1 MKRKL
6 SSIVLAT
13 ALVVSLA
20 AGAGGEDVQ
29 AAKKAKLGTKKITL
43 IQGKTKKIKV
53 KNKKKGCRYTFT
65 SNKKKVATVTKK
77 GKVKAVAAGT
87 AKITVKEVSKKGKK
101 RKIGVVKVLVKKNS
115 QTTVTPQTSTNPQ
128 TSTTPGGA
136 NVTATPKAPTASAT
150 PKVSEAP
157 TAPTVSATPKVSEA
171 PTVSATPSTK
181 PQESKEPTKGTKS
194 VSVYLDEIK
203 EANKIAEVNGPG
215 LDPTAAPTETPA
227 GEATPEPT
235 PAVLVNTTM
244 EDNNTDPIEK
254 RGDVSISVVED
265 GANGTSKSIKVTGR
279 KEDWHGAGIDV
290 TSFAETDNDY
300 EITFYAK
307 QSTGEDSQI
316 DLSMQYV
323 NGSGETKYGGI
334 KTFDLA
340 NDTWTKCQAKM
351 TIPEHNG
358 QIIIYWQ
365 SVYQSNNSM
374 DFYLDEVSITGV
386 AKAVAGED
394 YPDLSLGLGK
404 TTVGNPIMTSRL
416 TADPY
421 AMEYNGRIYVYGT
434 NDSQQYEKTPDADNN
449 YSKINTI
456 NVYSSADMVNWTD
469 HGAIRVAGSN
479 GAAKWASNSWA
490 PAACHKT
497 INGKEKFFL
506 YFADNGS
513 GIGVLEADSPTG
525 PWRDPI
531 GKQIISR
538 ETPGCSGSEIGW
550 LFDPAVLVD
559 DDGTGYLYFGGI
571 GNTAGKPDD
580 FIKNPKC
587 GRVVK
592 LADDMVSLAGDP
604 VTIDAPYMF
613 EDSGIN
619 KIGDKYYYS
628 YCTNWTN
635 VSGRDET
642 IPAANIAVMESD
654 NPMTGFKFVGCVLK
668 NPGTYFGASGNNHHC
683 FAEFKGT
690 WYAFYHTKK
699 DTLALGTKADY
710 RTTYADILNLG
721 ENGNFTNKDGSVADT
736 KMTAAGV
743 TAVGTVNP
751 YNTIE
756 AESFAIA
763 NQVGTIANSEASSN
777 ALWNGANYSLYNT
790 EVGSYIGVANVD
802 FGDDGASTVSMKLSD
817 TSMTEYKECVAAINK
832 KVTGKHTV
840 YFVFEKT
847 NVLTDSWK
855 FNK

>member
-1 MKRKL
+1 M
-6 SSIVLAT
+6 
-13 ALVVSLA
+13 
-20 AGAGGEDVQ
+20 
-29 AAKKAKLGTKKITL
+29 
-43 IQGKTKKIKV
+43 
-53 KNKKKGCRYTFT
+53 
-65 SNKKKVATVTKK
+65 
-77 GKVKAVAAGT
+77 
-87 AKITVKEVSKKGKK
+87 
-101 RKIGVVKVLVKKNS
+101 VKVRVKKNS
-115 QTTVTPQTSTNPQ
+115 QTTVTPQTSVTPQASTVPQ
-128 TSTTPGGA
+128 TSTTPQTTTTPGGA
-136 NVTATPKAPTASAT
+136 NVTPPNSSLAPTAS
-150 PKVSEAP
+150 
-157 TAPTVSATPKVSEA
+157 
-171 PTVSATPSTK
+171 PSVA

-194 VSVYLDEIK
+194 VSVYLDEIT

-244 EDNNTDPIEK
+244 EDGSTDPIEK
-254 RGDVSISVVED
+254 RGDVSISVVDD
-265 GANGTSKSIKVTGR
+265 GANGTSKGIKVTGR
-279 KEDWHGAGIDV
+279 KMDWHGAGIDV

-538 ETPGCSGSEIGW
+538 DTPGCSGSEIGW

-763 NQVGTIANSEASSN
+763 NQVGTIANNEASSN

-802 FGDDGASTVSMKLSD
+802 FGNDGASTVSMKLSD

>member
-6 SSIVLAT
+6 SCIVLST
-13 ALVVSLA
+13 ALVVSLV
-20 AGAGGEDVQ
+20 AGAGGEDAM
-29 AAKKAKLGTKKITL
+29 AAKKAKLGTKKMTL
-43 IQGKTKKIKV
+43 TQGKSKVIKV
-53 KNKKKGCRYTFT
+53 KNKKKGCRYTF
-65 SNKKKVATVTKK
+65 SSSKKKVATVTKK

-87 AKITVKEVSKKGKK
+87 AKITVKEVSKKAKK
-101 RKIGVVKVLVKKNS
+101 RKIGVVKVRVKKNS
-115 QTTVTPQTSTNPQ
+115 QTTVTPQTSVTPQASTVPQ
-128 TSTTPGGA
+128 TSTTPGGTK
-136 NVTATPKAPTASAT
+136 VTPPNSSLAPTAS
-150 PKVSEAP
+150 
-157 TAPTVSATPKVSEA
+157 
-171 PTVSATPSTK
+171 PSIA

-194 VSVYLDEIK
+194 VSVYLDEIT

-215 LDPTAAPTETPA
+215 LDPTAAPTEAPA

-235 PAVLVNTTM
+235 PAVLVNATM
-244 EDNNTDPIEK
+244 EDDSTEPIEK
-254 RGDVSISVVED
+254 RGDASVSIVED
-265 GANGTSKSIKVTGR
+265 GANGTGKSAKITDR
-279 KEDWHGAGIDV
+279 SADWHGAAIDV

-307 QSTGEDSQI
+307 QSTGADSKI

-323 NGSGETKYGGI
+323 NGSGETRCDGI
-334 KTFDLA
+334 KTFDLP
-340 NDTWTKCQAKM
+340 NDTWTKCEAKM

-365 SVYQSNNSM
+365 SVYNSSNFM
-374 DFYLDEVSITGV
+374 DFCLDEVTISGV
-386 AKAVAGED
+386 AKAAAGVD

-404 TTVGNPIMTSRL
+404 TSVSNPIMTSRL

-469 HGAIRVAGSN
+469 HGAIPVAGSK

-525 PWRDPI
+525 PWKDPI
-531 GKQIISR
+531 GKQLISR

-571 GNTAGKPDD
+571 GDTTDKPED

-635 VSGRDET
+635 FSGRDENVPT
-642 IPAANIAVMESD
+642 ANIAVMESD

-699 DTLALGTKADY
+699 DTLALGTKGDY
-710 RTTYADILNLG
+710 RTTYADVLNLG

-790 EVGSYIGVANVD
+790 EVGSYIGVADVD
-802 FGDDGASTVSMKLSD
+802 FGDDGASMVSMKLSD
-817 TSMTEYKECVAAINK
+817 TSMTEYKECVAALNK

>member
-6 SSIVLAT
+6 SCIVLST
-13 ALVVSLA
+13 ALVVSLV
-20 AGAGGEDVQ
+20 AGAGGEDAM
-29 AAKKAKLGTKKITL
+29 AAKKAKLGTKKMTL
-43 IQGKTKKIKV
+43 TQGKSKVIKV
-53 KNKKKGCRYTFT
+53 KNKKKGCRYTF
-65 SNKKKVATVTKK
+65 SSSKKKVATVTKK

-87 AKITVKEVSKKGKK
+87 AKITVKEVSKKAKK
-101 RKIGVVKVLVKKNS
+101 RKIGVVKVRVKKNS
-115 QTTVTPQTSTNPQ
+115 QTTVTPQTSVTPQASTVPQ
-128 TSTTPGGA
+128 TSTTPGGTK
-136 NVTATPKAPTASAT
+136 VTPPNSSLAPTAS
-150 PKVSEAP
+150 
-157 TAPTVSATPKVSEA
+157 
-171 PTVSATPSTK
+171 PSIA

-194 VSVYLDEIK
+194 VSVYLDEIT

-215 LDPTAAPTETPA
+215 LDPTAAPTEAPA

-235 PAVLVNTTM
+235 PAVLVNATM
-244 EDNNTDPIEK
+244 EDDSTEPIEK
-254 RGDVSISVVED
+254 RGDASVSIVED

-279 KEDWHGAGIDV
+279 SQDWHGACIDV

-307 QSTGEDSQI
+307 QSTGADSKI

-323 NGSGETKYGGI
+323 NGSGETRYDGI
-334 KTFDLA
+334 KTFDLP
-340 NDTWTKCQAKM
+340 NDTWTKCEAKM
-351 TIPEHNG
+351 NVPEHNG

-365 SVYQSNNSM
+365 SVYNSNNFM
-374 DFYLDEVSITGV
+374 DFCLDEVTISGV
-386 AKAVAGED
+386 AKAAAGVD

-404 TTVGNPIMTSRL
+404 TSVSNPIMTSRL

-469 HGAIRVAGSN
+469 HGAIPVAGSK

-525 PWRDPI
+525 PWKDPI
-531 GKQIISR
+531 GKQLISR

-571 GNTAGKPDD
+571 GDTTDKPED

-635 VSGRDET
+635 FSGRDENVPT
-642 IPAANIAVMESD
+642 ANIAVMESD

-699 DTLALGTKADY
+699 DTLALGTKGDY

-763 NQVGTIANSEASSN
+763 KQVGTIANSEASSN

-790 EVGSYIGVANVD
+790 EVGSYIGVADVD
-802 FGDDGASTVSMKLSD
+802 FGDDGASMVSMKLSD
-817 TSMTEYKECVAAINK
+817 TSMTEYKECVAALNK

>member
-6 SSIVLAT
+6 SCIVLST
-13 ALVVSLA
+13 ALVVSLV
-20 AGAGGEDVQ
+20 AGAGGEDAM
-29 AAKKAKLGTKKITL
+29 AAKKAKLGTKKMTL
-43 IQGKTKKIKV
+43 TQGKSKVIKV
-53 KNKKKGCRYTFT
+53 KNKKKGCRYTF
-65 SNKKKVATVTKK
+65 SSSKKKVATVTKK
-77 GKVKAVAAGT
+77 GKVKAVTAGT

-101 RKIGVVKVLVKKNS
+101 RKIGVVKVRVKKNS
-115 QTTVTPQTSTNPQ
+115 QTTVTPQTSVTPQVSTVPQ
-128 TSTTPGGA
+128 TTTTPGGT
-136 NVTATPKAPTASAT
+136 NVTPPNSSLAPTAS
-150 PKVSEAP
+150 
-157 TAPTVSATPKVSEA
+157 
-171 PTVSATPSTK
+171 PSIA

-194 VSVYLDEIK
+194 VSVYLDEIT

-215 LDPTAAPTETPA
+215 LDPTAAPTEAPA

-235 PAVLVNTTM
+235 PAVLVNATM
-244 EDNNTDPIEK
+244 EDDGTEPIEK
-254 RGDVSISVVED
+254 RGDASVSIVED

-279 KEDWHGAGIDV
+279 SQDWHGACIDV

-307 QSTGEDSQI
+307 QSTGADSKI

-323 NGSGETKYGGI
+323 NGSGETRYDGI
-334 KTFDLA
+334 KTFDLP
-340 NDTWTKCQAKM
+340 NDTWTCEAKM
-351 TIPEHNG
+351 NVPEHNG

-365 SVYQSNNSM
+365 SVYNSNNFM
-374 DFYLDEVSITGV
+374 DFCLDEVTISGV
-386 AKAVAGED
+386 AKAAAGVD

-404 TTVGNPIMTSRL
+404 TSVSNPIMTSRL

-469 HGAIRVAGSN
+469 HGAIPVAGSK

-525 PWRDPI
+525 PWKDPI
-531 GKQIISR
+531 GKQLISR

-571 GNTAGKPDD
+571 GDTTDKPED

-635 VSGRDET
+635 FSGRDENVPT
-642 IPAANIAVMESD
+642 ANIAVMESD

-699 DTLALGTKADY
+699 DTLALGTKGDY

-790 EVGSYIGVANVD
+790 EVGSYIGVADVD

-817 TSMTEYKECVAAINK
+817 TSMTEYKECVAALNK
-832 KVTGKHTV
+832 KVSGKHTV

>member
-6 SSIVLAT
+6 SCIVLST
-13 ALVVSLA
+13 ALVVSLV
-20 AGAGGEDVQ
+20 AGAGGEDAM

-43 IQGKTKKIKV
+43 TQGKSKVIKV
-53 KNKKKGCRYTFT
+53 KNKKKGCRYTF
-65 SNKKKVATVTKK
+65 SSSKKKVATVTKK
-77 GKVKAVAAGT
+77 GKVKAVAVGT

-101 RKIGVVKVLVKKNS
+101 RKIGVVKVLVKES
-115 QTTVTPQTSTNPQ
+115 SRTTVTPQTSTNPQ

-136 NVTATPKAPTASAT
+136 KVTATPKASD
-150 PKVSEAP
+150 AP
-157 TAPTVSATPKVSEA
+157 TA
-171 PTVSATPSTK
+171 SATPSTK

-194 VSVYLDEIK
+194 VSVYLDEIT

-215 LDPTAAPTETPA
+215 LDPTAAPTEAPA

-235 PAVLVNTTM
+235 PAVLVNATM
-244 EDNNTDPIEK
+244 EDDSTEPIEK
-254 RGDVSISVVED
+254 RGNASISIVED
-265 GANGTSKSIKVTGR
+265 GANGTSKSVKVTDR
-279 KEDWHGAGIDV
+279 SADWHGASIDV

-307 QSTGEDSQI
+307 QSTGEDSKI

-323 NGSGETKYGGI
+323 NASGETRYDGI
-334 KTFDLA
+334 KTFDLP
-340 NDTWTKCQAKM
+340 NDTWTKCEAKM
-351 TIPEHNG
+351 NVPEHNG

-365 SVYQSNNSM
+365 SVYNSNNYM
-374 DFYLDEVSITGV
+374 DFFLDEVSISGV
-386 AKAVAGED
+386 AKAAAGVD

-404 TTVGNPIMTSRL
+404 TSVSNPIMTSRL

-469 HGAIRVAGSN
+469 HGAIQAAGSK

-531 GKQIISR
+531 GKQLISR

-571 GNTAGKPDD
+571 GDTTDKPED

-635 VSGRDET
+635 FSGRDENVPT
-642 IPAANIAVMESD
+642 ANIAVMESD

-699 DTLALGTKADY
+699 DTLALGTKGDY
-710 RTTYADILNLG
+710 RTTYADVLNLG

-763 NQVGTIANSEASSN
+763 NQVGTIANNEASSN

-802 FGDDGASTVSMKLSD
+802 FGDAGASTVSMKLSD
-817 TSMTEYKECVAAINK
+817 TSMTEYKECVAALNK
-832 KVTGKHTV
+832 KVTGEHTV

-855 FNK
+855 FDK

>member
-6 SSIVLAT
+6 SCIVLST
-13 ALVVSLA
+13 ALVVSLV
-20 AGAGGEDVQ
+20 AGAGGEDAM
-29 AAKKAKLGTKKITL
+29 AAKKAKLGTKKMTL
-43 IQGKTKKIKV
+43 TQGKSKVIKV
-53 KNKKKGCRYTFT
+53 KNKKKGCRYTF
-65 SNKKKVATVTKK
+65 SSSKKKVATVTKK
-77 GKVKAVAAGT
+77 GKVKAVTAGT
-87 AKITVKEVSKKGKK
+87 AKITVKEVSKKAKK
-101 RKIGVVKVLVKKNS
+101 RKIGVVKVRVKKNS
-115 QTTVTPQTSTNPQ
+115 QTTVTPQTSVTPQASTVPQ
-128 TSTTPGGA
+128 TSTTPGGT
-136 NVTATPKAPTASAT
+136 NVTPPNSSLAPTAS
-150 PKVSEAP
+150 
-157 TAPTVSATPKVSEA
+157 
-171 PTVSATPSTK
+171 PSVA

-194 VSVYLDEIK
+194 VSVYLDEIT

-215 LDPTAAPTETPA
+215 LDPTATPTEAPA

-235 PAVLVNTTM
+235 PAVLVNATM
-244 EDNNTDPIEK
+244 EADSTEPIEK
-254 RGDVSISVVED
+254 RGDASVSIVED
-265 GANGTSKSIKVTGR
+265 GANGTGKCAKITGR
-279 KEDWHGAGIDV
+279 SADWHGAAIDV

-307 QSTGEDSQI
+307 QSTGEDSKI

-323 NGSGETKYGGI
+323 NGSGETKYSGI
-334 KTFDLA
+334 KTFDLP
-340 NDTWTKCQAKM
+340 NDTWTKCEAKM
-351 TIPEHNG
+351 NVPEHNG

-365 SVYQSNNSM
+365 SVYNSNNYM
-374 DFYLDEVSITGV
+374 DFCLDEVTISGV
-386 AKAVAGED
+386 AKAAAGVD

-404 TTVGNPIMTSRL
+404 TSVSNPIMTSRL

-469 HGAIRVAGSN
+469 HGAIPVAGSK

-525 PWRDPI
+525 PWKDPI
-531 GKQIISR
+531 GKQLISR

-571 GNTAGKPDD
+571 GDTTDKPDD

-592 LADDMVSLAGDP
+592 LADDMISLDGDP

-635 VSGRDET
+635 FSGRDENVPT
-642 IPAANIAVMESD
+642 ANIAVMESD

-699 DTLALGTKADY
+699 DTLALGTKGDY

-763 NQVGTIANSEASSN
+763 KQVGTIANSEASSN

-790 EVGSYIGVANVD
+790 EVGSYIGVADVD

-817 TSMTEYKECVAAINK
+817 TSMTEYKECVAALNK
-832 KVTGKHTV
+832 KATGKHTV

>member
-6 SSIVLAT
+6 SCIVLST
-13 ALVVSLA
+13 ALVVSLV
-20 AGAGGEDVQ
+20 AGAGGEDAM
-29 AAKKAKLGTKKITL
+29 AAKKAKLGTKKMTL
-43 IQGKTKKIKV
+43 TQGKSKVIKV
-53 KNKKKGCRYTFT
+53 KNKKKGCRYTF
-65 SNKKKVATVTKK
+65 SSSKKKVATVTKK

-87 AKITVKEVSKKGKK
+87 AKITVKEVSKKAKK
-101 RKIGVVKVLVKKNS
+101 RKIGVVKVRVKKNS
-115 QTTVTPQTSTNPQ
+115 QTTVTPQTSVTPQASTVPQ
-128 TSTTPGGA
+128 TSTTPGGTK
-136 NVTATPKAPTASAT
+136 VTPPNSSLAPTAS
-150 PKVSEAP
+150 
-157 TAPTVSATPKVSEA
+157 
-171 PTVSATPSTK
+171 PSIA

-194 VSVYLDEIK
+194 VSVYLDEIT

-215 LDPTAAPTETPA
+215 LDPTAAPTEAPA

-235 PAVLVNTTM
+235 PAVLVNATM
-244 EDNNTDPIEK
+244 EDDSTEPIEK
-254 RGDVSISVVED
+254 RGDASVSIVED
-265 GANGTSKSIKVTGR
+265 GANGTGKSAKITDR
-279 KEDWHGAGIDV
+279 SADWHGAAIDV

-307 QSTGEDSQI
+307 QSTGADSKI

-323 NGSGETKYGGI
+323 NGSGETRYDGI
-334 KTFDLA
+334 KTFDLP
-340 NDTWTKCQAKM
+340 NDTWTKCEAKM

-365 SVYQSNNSM
+365 SVYNSSNFM
-374 DFYLDEVSITGV
+374 DFCLDEVTISGV
-386 AKAVAGED
+386 AKAAAGVD

-404 TTVGNPIMTSRL
+404 TSVSNPIMTSRL

-469 HGAIRVAGSN
+469 HGAIPVAGSK

-525 PWRDPI
+525 PWKDPI
-531 GKQIISR
+531 GKQLISR

-571 GNTAGKPDD
+571 GDTTDKPED

-635 VSGRDET
+635 FSGRDENVPT
-642 IPAANIAVMESD
+642 ANIAVMESD

-699 DTLALGTKADY
+699 DTLALGTKGDY
-710 RTTYADILNLG
+710 RTTYADVLNLG

-736 KMTAAGV
+736 KMTAGV

-790 EVGSYIGVANVD
+790 EVGSYIGVADVD
-802 FGDDGASTVSMKLSD
+802 FGDDGASMVSMKLSD
-817 TSMTEYKECVAAINK
+817 TSMTEYKECVAALNK

>member
-6 SSIVLAT
+6 SCIVLST
-13 ALVVSLA
+13 ALVVSLV
-20 AGAGGEDVQ
+20 AGAGGEDAM
-29 AAKKAKLGTKKITL
+29 AAKKAKLGTKKMTL
-43 IQGKTKKIKV
+43 TQGTSKVIKV
-53 KNKKKGCRYTFT
+53 KNKKKGCRYTF
-65 SNKKKVATVTKK
+65 SSSKKKVATVTKK
-77 GKVKAVAAGT
+77 GKVKAVKAGT

-101 RKIGVVKVLVKKNS
+101 RKIGVVKVRVKKNS
-115 QTTVTPQTSTNPQ
+115 QTTVTPQTSVTPQVSTVPQ
-128 TSTTPGGA
+128 TSTTPQ
-136 NVTATPKAPTASAT
+136 TTTPNSSLAPTAS
-150 PKVSEAP
+150 
-157 TAPTVSATPKVSEA
+157 
-171 PTVSATPSTK
+171 PSIA

-194 VSVYLDEIK
+194 VSVYLDEIT

-235 PAVLVNTTM
+235 PAVLVNATM
-244 EDNNTDPIEK
+244 EDDSTEPIEK
-254 RGDVSISVVED
+254 RGDASVSIVED
-265 GANGTSKSIKVTGR
+265 GANGTGKSAQITGR
-279 KEDWHGAGIDV
+279 SADWHGACIDV

-323 NGSGETKYGGI
+323 NESGETKYDGI
-334 KTFDLA
+334 KRFDLP
-340 NDTWTKCQAKM
+340 NDTWTKCETKM
-351 TIPEHNG
+351 SVPEHNG

-365 SVYQSNNSM
+365 SVYNSNNFM
-374 DFYLDEVSITGV
+374 DFCLDEVTISGV
-386 AKAVAGED
+386 AKAAAGVD

-404 TTVGNPIMTSRL
+404 TSVSNPIMTSRL

-469 HGAIRVAGSN
+469 HGAIPVAGSK

-531 GKQIISR
+531 GKQLISR

-571 GNTAGKPDD
+571 GNTADKPDD

-635 VSGRDET
+635 FSGRDENVPT
-642 IPAANIAVMESD
+642 ANIAVMESD

-699 DTLALGTKADY
+699 DTLALGTKGDY

>member
-6 SSIVLAT
+6 SCIVLST
-13 ALVVSLA
+13 ALVVSLV
-20 AGAGGEDVQ
+20 AGAGGEDAM
-29 AAKKAKLGTKKITL
+29 AAKKAKLGTKKMTL
-43 IQGKTKKIKV
+43 TQGKSKVIKV
-53 KNKKKGCRYTFT
+53 KNKKKGCRYTF
-65 SNKKKVATVTKK
+65 SSSKKKVATVTKK
-77 GKVKAVAAGT
+77 GKVKAVTAGT

-115 QTTVTPQTSTNPQ
+115 QTTVTPQTSVTPQVSTVPQ
-128 TSTTPGGA
+128 TTTTPGGT
-136 NVTATPKAPTASAT
+136 NVTPPNSSLAPTAS
-150 PKVSEAP
+150 
-157 TAPTVSATPKVSEA
+157 
-171 PTVSATPSTK
+171 PSIA

-194 VSVYLDEIK
+194 VSVYLDEIT

-215 LDPTAAPTETPA
+215 LDPTAAPTEAPA

-235 PAVLVNTTM
+235 PAVLVNATM
-244 EDNNTDPIEK
+244 EDDGTEPIEK
-254 RGDVSISVVED
+254 SGDASVSIVED

-279 KEDWHGAGIDV
+279 SQDWHGACIDV

-307 QSTGEDSQI
+307 QSTGADSKI

-323 NGSGETKYGGI
+323 NGSGETRYDGI
-334 KTFDLA
+334 KTFDLP
-340 NDTWTKCQAKM
+340 NNTWTKCEAKM
-351 TIPEHNG
+351 NVPEHNG

-365 SVYQSNNSM
+365 SVYNSNNFM
-374 DFYLDEVSITGV
+374 DFCLDEVTISGV
-386 AKAVAGED
+386 AKASAGVD

-404 TTVGNPIMTSRL
+404 TSVSNPIMTSRL

-469 HGAIRVAGSN
+469 HGAIPVAGSK

-525 PWRDPI
+525 PWKDPI
-531 GKQIISR
+531 GKQLISR

-571 GNTAGKPDD
+571 GDKPED

-635 VSGRDET
+635 FSGRDENVPT
-642 IPAANIAVMESD
+642 ANIAVMESD

-699 DTLALGTKADY
+699 DTLALGTKGDY

-736 KMTAAGV
+736 KMTAEGV

-763 NQVGTIANSEASSN
+763 KQVGTIANSEASSN

-790 EVGSYIGVANVD
+790 EVGSYIGVADVD
-802 FGDDGASTVSMKLSD
+802 FGDDGASMVSMKLSD
-817 TSMTEYKECVAAINK
+817 TSMTEYKECVAALNK

>member
-6 SSIVLAT
+6 SCIVLST
-13 ALVVSLA
+13 ALVVSLV
-20 AGAGGEDVQ
+20 AGAGGEDAM
-29 AAKKAKLGTKKITL
+29 AAKKAKLGTKKMTL
-43 IQGKTKKIKV
+43 TQGKSKVIKV
-53 KNKKKGCRYTFT
+53 KNKKKGCRYTF
-65 SNKKKVATVTKK
+65 SSSKKKVATVTKK

-87 AKITVKEVSKKGKK
+87 AKITVKEVSKKAKK
-101 RKIGVVKVLVKKNS
+101 RKIGVVKVRVKKNS
-115 QTTVTPQTSTNPQ
+115 QTTVTPQTSVTPQASTVPQ
-128 TSTTPGGA
+128 TSTTPGGTK
-136 NVTATPKAPTASAT
+136 VTPPNSSLAPTAS
-150 PKVSEAP
+150 
-157 TAPTVSATPKVSEA
+157 
-171 PTVSATPSTK
+171 PSIA

-194 VSVYLDEIK
+194 VSVYLDEIT

-215 LDPTAAPTETPA
+215 LDPTAAPTEAPA

-235 PAVLVNTTM
+235 PAVLVNATM
-244 EDNNTDPIEK
+244 EDDSTEPIEK
-254 RGDVSISVVED
+254 RGDASVSIVED
-265 GANGTSKSIKVTGR
+265 GANGTGKSAKITDR
-279 KEDWHGAGIDV
+279 SADWHGAAIDV

-307 QSTGEDSQI
+307 QSTGADSKI

-323 NGSGETKYGGI
+323 NGSGETRYDGI
-334 KTFDLA
+334 KTFDLP
-340 NDTWTKCQAKM
+340 NDTWTKCEAKM

-365 SVYQSNNSM
+365 SVYNSSNFM
-374 DFYLDEVSITGV
+374 DFCLDEVTISGV
-386 AKAVAGED
+386 AKAAAGVD

-404 TTVGNPIMTSRL
+404 TSVSNPIMTSRL

-434 NDSQQYEKTPDADNN
+434 NDSQQYEKTPDADN
-449 YSKINTI
+449 TI

-469 HGAIRVAGSN
+469 HGAIPVAGSK

-525 PWRDPI
+525 PWKDPI
-531 GKQIISR
+531 GKQLISR

-571 GNTAGKPDD
+571 GDTTDKPED

-635 VSGRDET
+635 FSGRDENVPT
-642 IPAANIAVMESD
+642 ANIAVMESD

-699 DTLALGTKADY
+699 DTLALGTKGDY
-710 RTTYADILNLG
+710 RTTYADVLNLG

-790 EVGSYIGVANVD
+790 EVGSYIGVADVD
-802 FGDDGASTVSMKLSD
+802 FGDDGASMVSMKLSD
-817 TSMTEYKECVAAINK
+817 TSMTEYKECVAALNK

>member
-1 MKRKL
+1 
-6 SSIVLAT
+6 
-13 ALVVSLA
+13 
-20 AGAGGEDVQ
+20 
-29 AAKKAKLGTKKITL
+29 
-43 IQGKTKKIKV
+43 
-53 KNKKKGCRYTFT
+53 
-65 SNKKKVATVTKK
+65 
-77 GKVKAVAAGT
+77 
-87 AKITVKEVSKKGKK
+87 
-101 RKIGVVKVLVKKNS
+101 
-115 QTTVTPQTSTNPQ
+115 
-128 TSTTPGGA
+128 
-136 NVTATPKAPTASAT
+136 
-150 PKVSEAP
+150 
-157 TAPTVSATPKVSEA
+157 
-171 PTVSATPSTK
+171 
-181 PQESKEPTKGTKS
+181 
-194 VSVYLDEIK
+194 
-203 EANKIAEVNGPG
+203 
-215 LDPTAAPTETPA
+215 
-227 GEATPEPT
+227 
-235 PAVLVNTTM
+235 
-244 EDNNTDPIEK
+244 
-254 RGDVSISVVED
+254 
-265 GANGTSKSIKVTGR
+265 
-279 KEDWHGAGIDV
+279 
-290 TSFAETDNDY
+290 
-300 EITFYAK
+300 
-307 QSTGEDSQI
+307 
-316 DLSMQYV
+316 MQYV

>member
-6 SSIVLAT
+6 SCIVLST
-13 ALVVSLA
+13 ALVVSLV
-20 AGAGGEDVQ
+20 AGAGGEDAM
-29 AAKKAKLGTKKITL
+29 AAKKAKLGTKKMTL
-43 IQGKTKKIKV
+43 TQGKSKVIKV
-53 KNKKKGCRYTFT
+53 KNKKKGCRYTF
-65 SNKKKVATVTKK
+65 SSGKKKVATVNKK

-101 RKIGVVKVLVKKNS
+101 RKIGVVKVRVKKNS
-115 QTTVTPQTSTNPQ
+115 QTTVTPQTSVTPQASTVPQ
-128 TSTTPGGA
+128 TSTTPGGT
-136 NVTATPKAPTASAT
+136 NVTPPNSSLVPTAS
-150 PKVSEAP
+150 
-157 TAPTVSATPKVSEA
+157 
-171 PTVSATPSTK
+171 PSVA

-194 VSVYLDEIK
+194 VSVYLDEIT

-215 LDPTAAPTETPA
+215 LDPTAAPTEAPA

-235 PAVLVNTTM
+235 PAVLVNATM
-244 EDNNTDPIEK
+244 EDDATEPIEK
-254 RGDVSISVVED
+254 RGDASVSIVED
-265 GANGTSKSIKVTGR
+265 GANGTGKSAKITGR
-279 KEDWHGAGIDV
+279 SADWHGASIDV

-307 QSTGEDSQI
+307 QSTGEDSKI

-323 NGSGETKYGGI
+323 NGSGETKYSGI
-334 KTFDLA
+334 KTFDLP
-340 NDTWTKCQAKM
+340 NDTWTKCEAKM
-351 TIPEHNG
+351 NVPEHNG

-365 SVYQSNNSM
+365 SVYNSNNFM
-374 DFYLDEVSITGV
+374 DFCLDEVTISGV
-386 AKAVAGED
+386 AKAAAGVD

-404 TTVGNPIMTSRL
+404 TSVSNPIMTSRL

-469 HGAIRVAGSN
+469 HGAIPVAGSK

-531 GKQIISR
+531 GKQLISR
-538 ETPGCSGSEIGW
+538 NTPGCSGSEIGW

-571 GNTAGKPDD
+571 GDTTDKPED

-592 LADDMVSLAGDP
+592 LADDMISLDGDP

-635 VSGRDET
+635 FSGRDENVPT
-642 IPAANIAVMESD
+642 ANIAVMESD

-668 NPGTYFGASGNNHHC
+668 KSGNL
-683 FAEFKGT
+683 FRSKR
-690 WYAFYHTKK
+690 K
-699 DTLALGTKADY
+699 
-710 RTTYADILNLG
+710 
-721 ENGNFTNKDGSVADT
+721 
-736 KMTAAGV
+736 
-743 TAVGTVNP
+743 
-751 YNTIE
+751 
-756 AESFAIA
+756 
-763 NQVGTIANSEASSN
+763 
-777 ALWNGANYSLYNT
+777 
-790 EVGSYIGVANVD
+790 
-802 FGDDGASTVSMKLSD
+802 
-817 TSMTEYKECVAAINK
+817 
-832 KVTGKHTV
+832 
-840 YFVFEKT
+840 
-847 NVLTDSWK
+847 
-855 FNK
+855 

>member
-6 SSIVLAT
+6 SCIVLST
-13 ALVVSLA
+13 ALVVSLV
-20 AGAGGEDVQ
+20 AGAGGEDAM
-29 AAKKAKLGTKKITL
+29 AAKKAKLGTKKMTL
-43 IQGKTKKIKV
+43 TQGKSKVIKV
-53 KNKKKGCRYTFT
+53 KNKKKGCRYTF
-65 SNKKKVATVTKK
+65 SSSKKKVATVTKK
-77 GKVKAVAAGT
+77 GKVKAVTAGT

-115 QTTVTPQTSTNPQ
+115 QTTVTPQVSTVPQ
-128 TSTTPGGA
+128 TTTTPGGT
-136 NVTATPKAPTASAT
+136 NVTPPNSSLAPTAS
-150 PKVSEAP
+150 
-157 TAPTVSATPKVSEA
+157 
-171 PTVSATPSTK
+171 PSIA

-194 VSVYLDEIK
+194 VSVYLDEIT

-215 LDPTAAPTETPA
+215 LDPTAAPTEAPA

-235 PAVLVNTTM
+235 PAVLVNATM
-244 EDNNTDPIEK
+244 EDDGTEPIEK
-254 RGDVSISVVED
+254 RGDASVSIVED
-265 GANGTSKSIKVTGR
+265 GANGTGKSAKITGR
-279 KEDWHGAGIDV
+279 SQDWHGACIDV

-307 QSTGEDSQI
+307 QSTGADSKI

-323 NGSGETKYGGI
+323 NGSGETRYDGI
-334 KTFDLA
+334 KTFDLP
-340 NDTWTKCQAKM
+340 NDTWTKCEAKM
-351 TIPEHNG
+351 NVPEHNG

-365 SVYQSNNSM
+365 SVYNSNNFM
-374 DFYLDEVSITGV
+374 DFCLDEVTISGV
-386 AKAVAGED
+386 AKAAAGVD

-404 TTVGNPIMTSRL
+404 TSVSNPIMTSRL

-469 HGAIRVAGSN
+469 HGAIPVAGSK

-525 PWRDPI
+525 PWKDPI
-531 GKQIISR
+531 GKQLISR

-571 GNTAGKPDD
+571 GDTTDKPED

-613 EDSGIN
+613 EDSGT
-619 KIGDKYYYS
+619 
-628 YCTNWTN
+628 TNW
-635 VSGRDET
+635 RQ
-642 IPAANIAVMESD
+642 NIIIVTVQTGQTSPDVMK
-654 NPMTGFKFVGCVLK
+654 M
-668 NPGTYFGASGNNHHC
+668 
-683 FAEFKGT
+683 
-690 WYAFYHTKK
+690 
-699 DTLALGTKADY
+699 Y
-710 RTTYADILNLG
+710 RQQI
-721 ENGNFTNKDGSVADT
+721 S
-736 KMTAAGV
+736 
-743 TAVGTVNP
+743 P
-751 YNTIE
+751 
-756 AESFAIA
+756 
-763 NQVGTIANSEASSN
+763 
-777 ALWNGANYSLYNT
+777 
-790 EVGSYIGVANVD
+790 
-802 FGDDGASTVSMKLSD
+802 
-817 TSMTEYKECVAAINK
+817 
-832 KVTGKHTV
+832 
-840 YFVFEKT
+840 
-847 NVLTDSWK
+847 
-855 FNK
+855 

>member
-6 SSIVLAT
+6 SCIVLST
-13 ALVVSLA
+13 ALVVSLV
-20 AGAGGEDVQ
+20 AGAGGEDAM
-29 AAKKAKLGTKKITL
+29 AAKKAKLGTKKMTL
-43 IQGKTKKIKV
+43 TQGKSKVIKV
-53 KNKKKGCRYTFT
+53 KNKKKGCRYTF
-65 SNKKKVATVTKK
+65 SSSKKKVATVTKK

-87 AKITVKEVSKKGKK
+87 AKITVKEVSKKAKK
-101 RKIGVVKVLVKKNS
+101 RKIGVVKVRVKKNS
-115 QTTVTPQTSTNPQ
+115 QTTVTPQTSVTPQASTVPQ
-128 TSTTPGGA
+128 TSTTPGGTK
-136 NVTATPKAPTASAT
+136 VTPPNSSLAPTAS
-150 PKVSEAP
+150 
-157 TAPTVSATPKVSEA
+157 
-171 PTVSATPSTK
+171 PSIA

-194 VSVYLDEIK
+194 VSVYLDEIT

-215 LDPTAAPTETPA
+215 LDPTAAPTEAPA

-235 PAVLVNTTM
+235 PAVLVNATM
-244 EDNNTDPIEK
+244 EDDSTEPIEK
-254 RGDVSISVVED
+254 RGDASVSIVED
-265 GANGTSKSIKVTGR
+265 GANGTGKSAKITDR
-279 KEDWHGAGIDV
+279 SADWHGAAIDV

-307 QSTGEDSQI
+307 QSTGADSKI

-323 NGSGETKYGGI
+323 NGSGEPRYDGI
-334 KTFDLA
+334 KTFDLP
-340 NDTWTKCQAKM
+340 NDTWTKCEAKM

-365 SVYQSNNSM
+365 SVYNSSNFM
-374 DFYLDEVSITGV
+374 DFCLDEVTISGV
-386 AKAVAGED
+386 AKAAAGVD

-404 TTVGNPIMTSRL
+404 TSVSNPIMTSRL

-449 YSKINTI
+449 YLKINTI

-635 VSGRDET
+635 VSGRDEN

-763 NQVGTIANSEASSN
+763 NQVGTIANNEASSN

-790 EVGSYIGVANVD
+790 EVGSYIGVADVD

-817 TSMTEYKECVAAINK
+817 TSMTEYKECVAALNK
-832 KVTGKHTV
+832 KATGKHTV

>member
-6 SSIVLAT
+6 SCIVLST
-13 ALVVSLA
+13 ALVVSLV
-20 AGAGGEDVQ
+20 AGAGGEDAM
-29 AAKKAKLGTKKITL
+29 AAKKAKLGTKKMTL
-43 IQGKTKKIKV
+43 TQGKSKVIKV
-53 KNKKKGCRYTFT
+53 KNKKKGCRYTF
-65 SNKKKVATVTKK
+65 SSSKKKVATVTKK
-77 GKVKAVAAGT
+77 GKVKAVTAGT

-115 QTTVTPQTSTNPQ
+115 QTTVTPQVSTVPQ
-128 TSTTPGGA
+128 TTTTPGGT
-136 NVTATPKAPTASAT
+136 NVTPPNSSLAPTAS
-150 PKVSEAP
+150 
-157 TAPTVSATPKVSEA
+157 
-171 PTVSATPSTK
+171 PSIA

-194 VSVYLDEIK
+194 VSVYLDEIT

-215 LDPTAAPTETPA
+215 LDPTAAPTEAPA
-227 GEATPEPT
+227 GEATPT
-235 PAVLVNTTM
+235 PAVLVNATM
-244 EDNNTDPIEK
+244 EDDGTEPIEK
-254 RGDVSISVVED
+254 RGDASVSIVED
-265 GANGTSKSIKVTGR
+265 GANGTGKSAKITGR
-279 KEDWHGAGIDV
+279 SQDWHGACIDV

-307 QSTGEDSQI
+307 QSTGADSKI

-323 NGSGETKYGGI
+323 NGSGETRYDGI
-334 KTFDLA
+334 KTFDLP
-340 NDTWTKCQAKM
+340 NDTWTKCEAKM
-351 TIPEHNG
+351 NVPEHNG

-365 SVYQSNNSM
+365 SVYNSNNFM
-374 DFYLDEVSITGV
+374 DFCLDEVTISGV
-386 AKAVAGED
+386 AKAAAGVD

-404 TTVGNPIMTSRL
+404 TSVSNPIMTSRL

-469 HGAIRVAGSN
+469 HGAIPVAGSK

-525 PWRDPI
+525 PWKDPI
-531 GKQIISR
+531 GKQLISR

-571 GNTAGKPDD
+571 GDTTDKPED

-635 VSGRDET
+635 FSGRDENVPT
-642 IPAANIAVMESD
+642 ANIAVMESD

-699 DTLALGTKADY
+699 DTLALGTKGDY

-790 EVGSYIGVANVD
+790 EVGSYIGVADVD
-802 FGDDGASTVSMKLSD
+802 FGDDGASMVSMKLSD
-817 TSMTEYKECVAAINK
+817 TSMTEYKECVAALNK

>member
-6 SSIVLAT
+6 SCIVLST
-13 ALVVSLA
+13 ALVVSLV
-20 AGAGGEDVQ
+20 AGAGGEDAM
-29 AAKKAKLGTKKITL
+29 AAKKAKLGTKKMTL
-43 IQGKTKKIKV
+43 TQGKSKVIKV
-53 KNKKKGCRYTFT
+53 KNKKKGCRYTF
-65 SNKKKVATVTKK
+65 SSSKKKVATVTKK
-77 GKVKAVAAGT
+77 GKVKAVKAGT

-101 RKIGVVKVLVKKNS
+101 RKIGVVKVRVKKNS
-115 QTTVTPQTSTNPQ
+115 QTTVTPQTSVTPQVSTVPQ
-128 TSTTPGGA
+128 TSTTPQTTTPGGT
-136 NVTATPKAPTASAT
+136 NVAPTAS
-150 PKVSEAP
+150 
-157 TAPTVSATPKVSEA
+157 
-171 PTVSATPSTK
+171 PSIA

-194 VSVYLDEIK
+194 VSVYLDEIT

-244 EDNNTDPIEK
+244 EDGSTDPIEK
-254 RGDVSISVVED
+254 RGDVSISVVDD
-265 GANGTSKSIKVTGR
+265 GANGTSKGIKVTGR
-279 KEDWHGAGIDV
+279 KMDWHGAGIDV

-323 NGSGETKYGGI
+323 NESGETRYGGI
-334 KTFDLA
+334 KTFDLP
-340 NDTWTKCQAKM
+340 NDTWTKCEAKM
-351 TIPEHNG
+351 TVPEHNG

-365 SVYQSNNSM
+365 SVYNSNNYM
-374 DFYLDEVSITGV
+374 DFCLDEVTISGV
-386 AKAVAGED
+386 AKAAAGVD

-404 TTVGNPIMTSRL
+404 TSVSNPIMTSRL

-571 GNTAGKPDD
+571 GNTADKPDD

-619 KIGDKYYYS
+619 KIGDKY
-628 YCTNWTN
+628 
-635 VSGRDET
+635 
-642 IPAANIAVMESD
+642 
-654 NPMTGFKFVGCVLK
+654 
-668 NPGTYFGASGNNHHC
+668 
-683 FAEFKGT
+683 
-690 WYAFYHTKK
+690 
-699 DTLALGTKADY
+699 
-710 RTTYADILNLG
+710 
-721 ENGNFTNKDGSVADT
+721 
-736 KMTAAGV
+736 
-743 TAVGTVNP
+743 
-751 YNTIE
+751 
-756 AESFAIA
+756 
-763 NQVGTIANSEASSN
+763 
-777 ALWNGANYSLYNT
+777 
-790 EVGSYIGVANVD
+790 
-802 FGDDGASTVSMKLSD
+802 
-817 TSMTEYKECVAAINK
+817 
-832 KVTGKHTV
+832 
-840 YFVFEKT
+840 
-847 NVLTDSWK
+847 
-855 FNK
+855 